1 MKVLVLSCDTGGGH
15 NTCGRAVVE
24 ACRKRQIPCGMD
36 DAFRFVSP
44 TLSRCVSYG
53 FDRVY
58 RYTPKLFSAGWRFS
72 EQHPRAFRRKSA
84 AYRFWILGARKLAR
98 LIREQG
104 YDTVVCTHMFSGMLI
119 TEARN
124 RHGLSLRTCF
134 VATDY
139 TWYPGCG
146 SYDLDVSYIPHE
158 DLIDDYAAIGVPQN
172 RIVASGIPVREA
184 FLSREERGTAR
195 RRLGLPEDCRHLMIM
210 GGSMGCGP
218 IAELTALLPKLLPED
233 CHVSVLCGNNR
244 GLAEELERRCAGDAR
259 FHIYGFTD
267 LVPRL
272 MDSADLYL
280 TKPGGISVTEAAHK
294 RLPMV
299 FVNAVAG
306 CETHNLNFFLQRGA
320 AVTAETPEELARTC
334 LALLDDP
341 ARLTEMAAAME
352 PVAQQDPCDTI
363 LRQLEGMGLRKRS
376 VV

>member
-15 NTCGRAVVE
+15 NTCGRAIVE

-44 TLSRCVSYG
+44 TLSRCVAFG

-58 RYTPKLFSAGWRFS
+58 RYTPKLFSAGYRYS
-72 EQHPRAFRRKSA
+72 ERHPRAFRKHSA
-84 AYRFWILGARKLAR
+84 AYRFWILGARKLAQ
-98 LIREQG
+98 LIREKG
-104 YDTVVCTHMFSGMLI
+104 YDTVVCTHMFSGLLV
-119 TEARN
+119 TEARE
-124 RHGLSLRTCF
+124 RHGLSVRTCF

-146 SYDLDVSYIPHE
+146 SYDLDISYIPHE
-158 DLIDDYAAIGVPQN
+158 DLADDYLAVGVPHE
-172 RIVASGIPVREA
+172 RIVVSGIPVREA
-184 FLSREERGTAR
+184 FLCREERSAAR
-195 RRLGLPEDCRHLMIM
+195 RALGLPEDCRHLMVM

-218 IAELTALLPKLLPED
+218 IAELAGLLPGLLPED
-233 CHVSVLCGNNR
+233 CHVSFLCGNNR
-244 GLAEELERRCAGDAR
+244 SLAEELEQRLADDGR

-294 RLPMV
+294 GLPMV

-306 CETHNLNFFLQRGA
+306 CETHNLDFFVNRGG
-320 AVTAETPEELARTC
+320 AVAAETPEELADTC
-334 LALLDDP
+334 LALLNDP
-341 ARLTEMAAAME
+341 GRLADMAAAMA
-352 PVAQQDPCDTI
+352 PVAEQDPCETI
-363 LRQLEGMGLRKRS
+363 LTRLAGMVPRKRS
-376 VV
+376 AV

>member
-15 NTCGRAVVE
+15 NTCGRAVME
-24 ACRKRQIPCGMD
+24 ACRQRQIPCGMD

-58 RYTPKLFSAGWRFS
+58 RHTPKLFSAGWRYS
-72 EQHPRAFRRKSA
+72 ERHPRAFRRKSA

-98 LIREQG
+98 LIQEQG
-104 YDTVVCTHMFSGMLI
+104 YDTVVCTHMFSGLLA
-119 TEARN
+119 TEARD
-124 RHGLSLRTCF
+124 RHGLSVRTCF

-146 SYDLDVSYIPHE
+146 SYDLDVSYIPHQ
-158 DLIDDYAAIGVPQN
+158 DLTDGYVKVGVPQD

-184 FLSREERGTAR
+184 FLHREERAAAR
-195 RRLGLPEDCRHLMIM
+195 RALGLPEDCRHLMIM

-218 IAELTALLPKLLPED
+218 IAELAALLPGLLPED
-233 CHVSVLCGNNR
+233 HHVSILCGNNR
-244 GLAEELERRCAGDAR
+244 SLAEELEQRCAGDER

-306 CETHNLNFFLQRGA
+306 CETHNLNFFLSHGA
-320 AVTAETPEELARTC
+320 AVTADTPEELAQTC

-341 ARLTEMAAAME
+341 ARLAEMAAAMA
-352 PVAQQDPCDTI
+352 PVAEQDPCETI
-363 LRQLEGMGLRKRS
+363 LKQLGEIVPRKRS